1 MKAILIITLATSVA
15 LKVLTGMAWWQIATA
30 AGLGLLIGAASSAP
44 TQRRR

>member
-1 MKAILIITLATSVA
+1 MKAQLIITIATSVA
-15 LKVLTGMAWWQIATA
+15 LCLLTGMEWWQIATA